1 MRPVTLG
8 DLCAAARAVLMHPVA
23 DRDRVARALV
33 RDAHLADRYRQ
44 RFGRAHPRL
53 GPGTLMAV
61 ALARQPKMPPA
72 IADRAYL
79 LALRAVLDAVLAA
92 PPRDQMDNSD

>member
-8 DLCAAARAVLMHPVA
+8 DLCAGARAVLMHPVA
-23 DRDRVARALV
+23 DRNRAARALV
-33 RDAHLADRYRQ
+33 RDAHLADCYRQ
-44 RFGRAHPRL
+44 RHGRAHPRL

-61 ALARQPKMPPA
+61 ALAQHPAMPAA

-79 LALRAVLDAVLAA
+79 LALRAVLDAVLTA
-92 PPRDQMDNSD
+92 PARDQTGNGD